1 MDLDTDR
8 QDAKTDMDM
17 AVLPPLTLPALL
29 DYILASQSP
38 SSPTTLLVCSPRNAF
53 VHHLAAHLGHARL
66 LAPTLHN
73 LLSIRR
79 VTLAFCP
86 SVQALLAYLSVY
98 DRPGYIHVDES
109 DGRERLM
116 LVNPLA
122 LHAHTPAFSAQGL
135 SRTFA
140 AAADTATRTGALLQM
155 VECLGQLSA
164 SDRDMGDDLNIDM
177 DMDTGMDMVMDTAHG
192 EDPWEQHVSILNVSA
207 PRFGSAADEA
217 ALAGRTVTARTVAAR
232 WFRFVSAR

>member
-1 MDLDTDR
+1 MHT
-8 QDAKTDMDM
+8 AKGMAKDMHAHM

-29 DYILASQSP
+29 DHVLASQS
-38 SSPTTLLVCSPRNAF
+38 SSSSTTLLVCCPRDAF
-53 VHHLAAHLGHARL
+53 VRHLAAHAAHARL
-66 LAPTLHN
+66 LAPTLDN
-73 LLSIRR
+73 LLSTRR

-86 SVQALLAYLSVY
+86 SVQALLAYLAVY

-140 AAADTATRTGALLQM
+140 AAADTATRTGALLQL
-155 VECLGQLSA
+155 VECLGQLGV
-164 SDRDMGDDLNIDM
+164 SDQDMGDVDNDM
-177 DMDTGMDMVMDTAHG
+177 DIDVGMDTTHG

-207 PRFGSAADEA
+207 PRFGSAADQA
-217 ALAGRTVTARTVAAR
+217 ALAGRTVTARAIASR
-232 WFRFVSAR
+232 WFRFLAAS